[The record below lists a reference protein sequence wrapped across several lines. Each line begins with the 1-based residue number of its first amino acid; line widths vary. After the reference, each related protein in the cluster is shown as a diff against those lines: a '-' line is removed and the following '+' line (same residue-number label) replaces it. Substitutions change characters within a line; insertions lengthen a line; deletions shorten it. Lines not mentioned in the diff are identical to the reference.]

1 MLLYLVGGTLQ
12 LWLSAVGPTVI
23 TESLEE
29 GARRMSVR
37 KGDVMTEVKA

>member
-1 MLLYLVGGTLQ
+1 MLLYLIGGTLQ

-29 GARRMSVR
+29 GRMSVR